1 MKEYPKPS
9 VTVDTIIFAI
19 KDHSLFVLLIER
31 KHPPFEGHWAIPGGF
46 VEMDETLGHA
56 AARELAEETSLQ
68 DLPLIQFRSFGDPG
82 RDPRGRTI
90 TVAYY
95 VLLPALPVGVAAA
108 DDAANAQWFAL
119 NQLPT
124 LAFDHQQVLSEAI
137 SDINARIALT
147 KKTTDCF
154 SKDITLNDLRQ
165 LKCI

>member
-31 KHPPFEGHWAIPGGF
+31 KHPPFAGHWAIPGGF
-46 VEMDETLGHA
+46 VEMDETLDHA
-56 AARELAEETSLQ
+56 AARELAEETSLR

-82 RDPRGRTI
+82 RDPRGWTI

-95 VLLPALPVGVAAA
+95 VILPEIPVGVAAA

-119 NQLPT
+119 DHLPP
-124 LAFDHQQVLSEAI
+124 LAFDHQQVLSEAV
-137 SDINARIALT
+137 SDINTRITVMRKA
-147 KKTTDCF
+147 TDCF
-154 SKDITLNDLRQ
+154 SKDLTINDLRQ
-165 LKCI
+165 LKLC